1 MTSRDTSQM
10 ELGGGAGGG
19 VMSKGIMGFVIYFL
33 MGQQQQTPDADRY
46 GRCLKN
52 ASHISDHML
61 E

>member
-1 MTSRDTSQM
+1 M